1 MKDRT
6 RQGYPGAQ
14 APEKGRAIPPRS
26 EETGLP
32 SPFTVIML
40 GTSAFRRSGHI
51 QSTESSRT
59 WDK

>member
-32 SPFTVIML
+32 SPFTVKPCMSIVMN
-40 GTSAFRRSGHI
+40 GNIFTSAPVLP
-51 QSTESSRT
+51 QVAVA
-59 WDK
+59 